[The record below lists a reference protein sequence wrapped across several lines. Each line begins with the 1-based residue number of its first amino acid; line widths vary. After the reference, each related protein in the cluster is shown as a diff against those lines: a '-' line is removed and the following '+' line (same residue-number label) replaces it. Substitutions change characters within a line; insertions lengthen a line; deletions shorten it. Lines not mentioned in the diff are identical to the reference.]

1 MAVPIEVD
9 IITPRSS
16 RKCNNLPSDVLDA
29 SVNAIIT
36 QYISIDKVTSMV
48 QNKLQAALESK
59 IAAPTLSTDSTM
71 IKRERVASPIIKN
84 TALIDLTISSDPM
97 EPEEPE
103 NLESHVS
110 NEDGCSSAIL
120 EVSSGTFG
128 TGVMVGMVDQDRD
141 LRCDLDSFYTKKCM
155 CKII

>member
-16 RKCNNLPSDVLDA
+16 RECNNLPSDALEA
-29 SVNAIIT
+29 SIDAIIT

-48 QNKLQAALESK
+48 QNKLQAVLK
-59 IAAPTLSTDSTM
+59 TKMAAPTLSTDNTT

-84 TALIDLTISSDPM
+84 TALINLTISSDPM

-103 NLESHVS
+103 NLESHVG
-110 NEDGCSSAIL
+110 NENDCSSAIL
-120 EVSSGTFG
+120 EVS
-128 TGVMVGMVDQDRD
+128 
-141 LRCDLDSFYTKKCM
+141 LAEE
-155 CKII
+155 